1 MRPRGPGPRTEE
13 LLASLEPCSP
23 RCREAATSATQG
35 PASCHTLAL
44 ALARFCARCGALGCA
59 CATFP
64 AAWPRR
70 SEPLAGCSAP
80 TALAQPPRR
89 AHRAPTPHTR
99 GCAHCATLPAVTA
112 LLLGLPSCGDAAVR
126 GALLRG
132 CCVQRRG
139 VALLCISARLF
150 PPFFLVLQ
158 RLWTQ
163 GGENR

>member
-1 MRPRGPGPRTEE
+1 MVLARVWVCLWPFACWISPWSRADRSAGRLQ
-13 LLASLEPCSP
+13 LL
-23 RCREAATSATQG
+23 
-35 PASCHTLAL
+35 PARFCQTP
-44 ALARFCARCGALGCA
+44 ARFCARCGAFGCA
-59 CATFP
+59 FATFP

-112 LLLGLPSCGDAAVR
+112 LLLGLPSCGDEAVS
-126 GALLRG
+126 GALLRE
-132 CCVQRRG
+132 CCVQRRWRRAACG
-139 VALLCISARLF
+139 SARLF
-150 PPFFLVLQ
+150 PPLFLALQ

-163 GGENR
+163 GVEKR